1 MYNILIHM
9 AAFPDRFPELL
20 DRVTRGQYVT
30 TALREMNVTHSAMTY
45 FLDKNVDA
53 ARQYQRAREAG
64 IEARLDG
71 LGDRLDGNE
80 DPRKLRNLLDYNRWR
95 AAVIAPTK
103 YGEQLKVTH
112 DAAPD
117 LLAAIA
123 EGHARTLRPIR
134 DQRDVVDAEVIEYKE
149 SEMLP
154 APGYAPVTVERR
166 DAADSDPQSQAIENI
181 DPFA

>member
-1 MYNILIHM
+1 MS
-9 AAFPDRFPELL
+9 AFPDRFPELL
-20 DRVTRGQYVT
+20 DRIARGQYVT
-30 TALREMNVTHSAMTY
+30 AALDAMGVPRRSLWD
-45 FLDKNVDA
+45 FIDKNVDA
-53 ARQYQRAREAG
+53 SQRYQRARESG
-64 IEARLDG
+64 IEARLDA
-71 LGDRLDGNE
+71 LGDRLEGNE

-95 AAVIAPTK
+95 AAVTAPTK

-134 DQRDVVDAEVIEYKE
+134 DQRDVVDAEVIEYADKAA
-149 SEMLP
+149 LP
-154 APGYAPVTVERR
+154 APGYAPVTAERG
-166 DAADSDPQSQAIENI
+166 DAADSDPQSQATDNV